1 MVSTAQAAR
10 TNPAFADAAP
20 VFAALGDETRLRIVA
35 RLCRE
40 GPASISRLTEA
51 AEVSRQAV
59 TKHLRALEGAG
70 LVRSGRAGRECIWEL
85 QTRRLAQV
93 RRYLDQISLQWDGT
107 LERLKAFVEK
117 PE

>member
-1 MVSTAQAAR
+1 MVSPASR
-10 TNPAFADAAP
+10 TRTVSAYAEAAP
-20 VFAALGDETRLRIVA
+20 VFAALGDETRLGIVV

-40 GPASISRLTEA
+40 GPASIARLTESVP
-51 AEVSRQAV
+51 VSRQAV
-59 TKHLRALEGAG
+59 TKHLRALEEAG

-107 LERLKAFVEK
+107 VERLRAFVER